1 MSDLVAPAPLDLTD
15 DEILAR
21 FQNTRR
27 IAPASQTLG
36 SRIIAV
42 DQAARRVDVE
52 FDARAEHLANP
63 MGQIQG
69 GIVCAM
75 LDEAMSVSV
84 VVASGMTCFAPT
96 LEMKTSFLRPAL
108 PGRLLAIGSVVKW
121 GRTIAFTEGALY
133 DPEGELLARA
143 SGTVMPAP
151 MSRFKKGA

>member
-1 MSDLVAPAPLDLTD
+1 MNDAATGAPVQVSDA
-15 DEILAR
+15 EILAR
-21 FQNTRR
+21 FQNSRR
-27 IAPASQTLG
+27 SAPASDTLG
-36 SRIIAV
+36 SRIVAV

-84 VVASGMTCFAPT
+84 VVASGLTCFAPT
-96 LEMKTSFLRPAL
+96 LEMKTSFLRPAM

-133 DPEGELLARA
+133 DPQGELLARA
-143 SGTVMPAP
+143 SGTVMPTP
-151 MSRFKKGA
+151 MAKFR